1 MPTFPSTGS
10 SVPSAHREKRVFSLF
25 WVVSILW
32 LILGMHFFMHN
43 PGGAG
48 LYLPFNAWGWIFAS
62 LAIGLGLWQITLRQR
77 LVFSPLQAGLWI
89 GALLLLLP
97 MLYPGFEFK
106 DYAIPRL
113 LGLFA
118 GLLFLFGLY
127 QWRFNRLQRD
137 RLLYLILIAIAIEAL
152 LGLVQFYLL
161 TPGNCIGY
169 DTKANR
175 PYGIFQQPNVMATFM
190 ATGLALAIWLELRRE
205 GGRLLMALR
214 YGVIVSAAL
223 LLVVLQS
230 RVGQLGGLLA
240 LLLLTPQLHRQHLLS
255 RVLALV
261 ILAIAIGLLS
271 QYWMAGVK
279 RGLEI
284 YQSGG
289 MRSVYWPYAAKL
301 IAQAPWSG
309 WGYGSF
315 ESVFL
320 HHYMADKALNP
331 SMVQIE
337 YNLDHPHNEFLYWA
351 IEGGI
356 APMVGMVIM
365 GGAILWRLMRVRWV
379 NGIAL
384 LALVTP
390 ILLHTQTEYPLYHAI
405 VLWWL
410 LLTLIYIIDSEIEE
424 TAMASCGVSS
434 WWDVTYR
441 PWLLLRF
448 MAIAIPLLVVPFMLT
463 AIHTAWVVTKYE
475 RGGYKD
481 PGLLLDI
488 VNPMAW
494 LTRVEFD
501 VNSVR
506 LMVGLQTNN
515 KVELEAYL
523 KWGQAFVRHTPRA
536 NIYANM
542 VIALDALGR
551 TDEASK
557 IRAEALKLYPTEP
570 LLTGSAATAVISG
583 VDQSDKSILKNK

>member
-1 MPTFPSTGS
+1 MATTRSMAI
-10 SVPSAHREKRVFSLF
+10 VSALY
-25 WVVSILW
+25 W
-32 LILGMHFFMHN
+32 LLGMHFFMHN

-62 LAIGLGLWQITLRQR
+62 LVIALGLWQVTLRQQ
-77 LVFSPLQAGLWI
+77 LVTSPLQVGLWL
-89 GALLLLLP
+89 GGMLLWLP
-97 MLYPGFEFK
+97 MAYPGFELK

-118 GLLFLFGLY
+118 GLLFLSCLY
-127 QWRFNRLQRD
+127 QWRLDRSARD
-137 RLLYLILIAIAIEAL
+137 RLLYLLLGAIAIEAL

-161 TPGNCIGY
+161 TPGNWIGY
-169 DTKANR
+169 DTQANR
-175 PYGIFQQPNVMATFM
+175 PYGIFQQPNVMASFM
-190 ATGLALAIWLELRRE
+190 ATGLSLAVWLERR
-205 GGRLLMALR
+205 GQANAGLMGLR
-214 YGVIVSAAL
+214 YGVIVAASV

-230 RVGQLGGLLA
+230 RVGQLGGLLS
-240 LLLLTPQLHRQHLLS
+240 LLLLMPQLYRQRLLG
-255 RVLALV
+255 RTLALV
-261 ILAIAIGLLS
+261 GLGIALGLLS
-271 QYWMAGVK
+271 LYGFSGAK

-289 MRSVYWPYAAKL
+289 MRSIYWPYAAKL
-301 IAQAPWSG
+301 IAEAPWAG

-351 IEGGI
+351 VEGGI

-365 GGAILWRLMRVRWV
+365 GGALLWRLAGVRWV
-379 NGIAL
+379 NAMGL

-410 LLTLIYIIDSEIEE
+410 LLTLIYIIDTEIEE
-424 TAMASCGVSS
+424 TNLASQGFSS
-434 WWDVTYR
+434 LWDMECR

-475 RGGYKD
+475 RGGYKE
-481 PGLLLDI
+481 PTLLLDI
-488 VNPMAW
+488 INPMAW

-515 KVELEAYL
+515 KTELDAYL
-523 KWGQAFVRHTPRA
+523 EWGQAFVRHTPRA

-542 VIALDALGR
+542 VIALNALGR
-551 TDEASK
+551 TEEANAM
-557 IRAEALKLYPTEP
+557 RAEAVKLYPTEP
-570 LLTGSAATAVISG
+570 LLTESASQAVISG
-583 VDQSDKSILKNK
+583 VDQSGKNITKNK

>member
-1 MPTFPSTGS
+1 MI
-10 SVPSAHREKRVFSLF
+10 KYLRVLF
-25 WVVSILW
+25 GVLFIAYW
-32 LILGMHFFMHN
+32 LLGMHFFMHN

-48 LYLPFNAWGWIFAS
+48 LYLPFNAWGWVFAS
-62 LAIGLGLWQITLRQR
+62 LAIGLGLWQVTLRQC
-77 LVFSPLQAGLWI
+77 LLFSPLQAGLWI

-97 MLYPGFEFK
+97 MLYLGFALK

-127 QWRFNRLQRD
+127 QWCFNRLQRD
-137 RLLYLILIAIAIEAL
+137 RLLYLILIAIAIEAA
-152 LGLVQFYLL
+152 LGLLQFYLL
-161 TPGNCIGY
+161 TPGNWIGY

-205 GGRLLMALR
+205 GDRLLMALR
-214 YGVIVSAAL
+214 YGVILSAAL

-240 LLLLTPQLHRQHLLS
+240 LFLLMPQLYRQRLLW
-255 RVLALV
+255 RILGLV
-261 ILAIAIGLLS
+261 ILAVAIGLLS
-271 QYWMAGVK
+271 QYWLAGAK

-289 MRSVYWPYAAKL
+289 MRSIYWPYAAKL

-351 IEGGI
+351 VEGGI

-365 GGAILWRLMRVRWV
+365 GGALLWRLASVRWV
-379 NGIAL
+379 HAMGL

-410 LLTLIYIIDSEIEE
+410 LLTLIYIIDTEIEE
-424 TAMASCGVSS
+424 TNLASQGFSS
-434 WWDVTYR
+434 WWDMECR
-441 PWLLLRF
+441 QWLLLRF

-475 RGGYKD
+475 RGGYKE
-481 PGLLLDI
+481 PSLLLDI
-488 VNPMAW
+488 INPMAW

-501 VNSVR
+501 VNAVR
-506 LMVGLQTNN
+506 LMVGLQTQN
-515 KVELEAYL
+515 KTELEAYL
-523 KWGQAFVRHTPRA
+523 AWGQDFVRHTPRA

-542 VIALDALGR
+542 VVALNALGR
-551 TDEASK
+551 PDEARNL
-557 IRAEALKLYPTEP
+557 RAEALRWYPKEP
-570 LLTGSAATAVISG
+570 LLIEATSKPMVSG
-583 VDQSDKSILKNK
+583 VDTLPTGAAN